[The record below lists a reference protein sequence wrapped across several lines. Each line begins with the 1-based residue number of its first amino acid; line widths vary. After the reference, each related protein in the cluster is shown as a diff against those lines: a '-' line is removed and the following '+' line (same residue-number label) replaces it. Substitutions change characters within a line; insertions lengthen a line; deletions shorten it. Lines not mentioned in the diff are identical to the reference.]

1 MSTAP
6 VYVRAAGA
14 VTPAGTGVPSLLR
27 ALGDPDWQPLLGLE
41 RPDAPPLPVAMCR
54 EFTTKDVVPP
64 LLARRLDRPS
74 RLLAVAA
81 REALRST
88 GDPLPWTPE
97 RIGVTAGTWNA
108 GTSALVE
115 VLRAVFLAS
124 PDEAP
129 PAQFPSTVANAPAS
143 QLGILDGLG
152 GPNITFAEKQVG
164 GLRAFAEA
172 ARMLLARRADAVA
185 ACGVDEGEWLNAE
198 GYARLRALAAP
209 GHPGMVLGEGAAV
222 LVLARDRGP
231 SPIAALAGWGSASA
245 PAPPHRYPADAAALV
260 TACAQALARAG
271 LAASDV
277 DLVVSAANGLPALAA
292 LELAA
297 MDTLFG
303 GHRPA
308 VVGVADRLGEGA
320 GGGAARAAIAALAVG
335 GAVLPAWGCPPHLAA
350 AGYSAVARRP
360 RTALVG
366 GVAGGGSAVA
376 LVFAAP

>member
-1 MSTAP
+1 MSAAR

-14 VTPAGTGVPSLLR
+14 VAAAGTGVPSLLR
-27 ALGDPDWQPLLGLE
+27 AVGDPDWQPVLGLT
-41 RPDAPPLPVAMCR
+41 RPDAPPLPVAVCR

-81 REALRST
+81 REALRAA
-88 GDPLPWTPE
+88 GDPLPWAPE
-97 RIGVTAGTWNA
+97 RVGVTAGTWNA

-115 VLRAVFLAS
+115 ILRAVFLTS

-143 QLGILDGLG
+143 QLGILDKLG

-164 GLRAFAEA
+164 GLRAVAEA
-172 ARMLLARRADAVA
+172 ARMLLSRRADAVA
-185 ACGVDEGEWLNAE
+185 ACGVDEGDWLNAE
-198 GYARLRALAAP
+198 GYARLGALASP
-209 GHPGMVLGEGAAV
+209 GRAGMVLGEGAGV
-222 LVLARDRGP
+222 LVLARDPGSGP
-231 SPIAALAGWGSASA
+231 LAALAGWGSASA
-245 PAPPHRYPADAAALV
+245 PAPPHRYPAEPQALV
-260 TACAQALARAG
+260 AACAQALARAG
-271 LAASDV
+271 MAATEV
-277 DLVVSAANGLPALAA
+277 DLVVSVANGIPALAT

-297 MDTLFG
+297 MDTVFG

-308 VVGVADRLGEGA
+308 AVGVADRLGEGA
-320 GGGAARAAIAALAVG
+320 AGGALRAVVAALTVA

-350 AGYSAVARRP
+350 AGYRTVACRP
-360 RTALVG
+360 RAALVG

-376 LVFAAP
+376 LVFTAP